1 MVEIGSPEIQDFL
14 QQLGARYPGTGSL
27 YLLGG
32 SALCLLGSAR
42 RTLDIDYTLEASAEE
57 VEQLQATIEALAME
71 MKLDLEAVPIEEF
84 IPLPGEAVTRHR
96 RVDQFGGI
104 TVYIYDPYSIA
115 LSKVARGFETDLEDV
130 LFMLQQN
137 LIELEPLADYIDAAI
152 PQAWDFDIDPAELR
166 QHLAELRRLY
176 QGG

>member
-1 MVEIGSPEIQDFL
+1 MVEIGSHEIQDFL
-14 QQLGARYPGTGSL
+14 KQLGARYSGTGSL

-42 RTLDIDYTLEASAEE
+42 RTIDIDYTVEAP
-57 VEQLQATIEALAME
+57 
-71 MKLDLEAVPIEEF
+71 EAVPIEEF
-84 IPLPGEAVTRHR
+84 IPLPEEADTRHR
-96 RVDQFGGI
+96 RVDQFGSL

-130 LFMLQQN
+130 LFMLRQN
-137 LIELEPLADYIDAAI
+137 LIELEPLANYINLAM
-152 PQAWDFDIDPAELR
+152 PQAWDFDIDPVELR

-176 QGG
+176 QG